1 MNRTELQDQI
11 KAALKAHDKVRL
23 ATLRAVL
30 TEVKNFEIDTRE
42 EADEQKVN
50 ELAKRV
56 LKQTR
61 ETLEGYEKV
70 GDAERVAEFSQRV
83 QILEECLPQQLSGE
97 ALEQAVRQIIAETGA
112 ETKRDMGEIMGGLNK
127 MTQGNFDKAAA
138 AKIAGELL
146 G

>member
-61 ETLEGYEKV
+61 ETLEEGPPVSVIVEQLNLVDPAHHHVVYV
-70 GDAERVAEFSQRV
+70 RFAFHSLSPWHVA
-83 QILEECLPQQLSGE
+83 LLSFGKQT
-97 ALEQAVRQIIAETGA
+97 LL
-112 ETKRDMGEIMGGLNK
+112 RD
-127 MTQGNFDKAAA
+127 
-138 AKIAGELL
+138 
-146 G
+146 